1 MIRDLP
7 EKLRALRTQQEL
19 SQKDVAYR
27 LGISPSVVSAYELG
41 ERTPSTEVI
50 LAIAALYHC
59 STDYLLGRDNKAPA
73 AVLDVDGLSDA
84 QIHAL
89 QQLIQTMKDE
99 GK

>member
-27 LGISPSVVSAYELG
+27 LGISPLVVSAYEVG

-50 LAIAALYHC
+50 LAIAALYNC
-59 STDYLLGRDNKAPA
+59 STDYLLGRDSKVPTV
-73 AVLDVDGLSDA
+73 VLNVDGLSDA